1 LKKFKIG
8 YLHKIWLVYNGRQ
21 LKQIASF
28 LKTFLERNVTKLSA
42 KEVAIQIKSTAKTL
56 GWEIEIRGSVLTI
69 TKNIKPNDNADFC
82 RADAEYYSI
91 LGLLPMTSA
100 GSIWGTD
107 GGGIGAISAI
117 NTGRMVM
124 NMSGGSKRV
133 LSSLAKS

>member
-1 LKKFKIG
+1 M
-8 YLHKIWLVYNGRQ
+8 
-21 LKQIASF
+21 A
-28 LKTFLERNVTKLSA
+28 KLSA
-42 KEVAIQIKSTAKTL
+42 KEVANQIKSTAKTL

-69 TKNIKPNDNADFC
+69 TKNIKPGDNADFC

-91 LGLLPMTSA
+91 LGLLPRTSV

-107 GGGIGAISAI
+107 GSGIGAISAI